1 MQSWVQ
7 FCEAMAMLNILE
19 NDLAAGANEKR
30 EESKAFINLSIK
42 KCSCSTWHTIQ
53 AMLLLLTLAGW

>member
-1 MQSWVQ
+1 MKGVQAQSWVQ
-7 FCEAMAMLNILE
+7 LCEAMVMLNILE

-42 KCSCSTWHTIQ
+42 KCSCST
-53 AMLLLLTLAGW
+53 